1 MFIMYSLLI
10 IKSHVNCTS
19 PPLIKLS
26 YVITFCSSGC
36 LSGILH
42 KGTNSG
48 GEGKICNG
56 RFRLEKYVWKNND

>member
-48 GEGKICNG
+48 GEGN
-56 RFRLEKYVWKNND
+56 KNL